1 MEIYDQFITPVELT
15 GMIRQALFD
24 LNENTF
30 TLSRILPNV
39 NVADIVASMLTGQQ
53 GLAEASV
60 YRSFNAETPIG
71 RREALSRQSFN
82 LAPLGEKIPLDE
94 YHSMRLRHID
104 ADMQGVLEPFIARD
118 VTRLARNIGARFE
131 IARGD
136 ALYNGKVTINENG
149 VYQVLDFGRSSDCVI
164 VLGTTSG
171 YGPKWTNHDTSTPI
185 NDLLTA
191 TQAFYDKNGRYP
203 EAIHMPKAMY
213 LHMVQSV
220 QIRNQVLGQFVPS
233 GAASPLISNDQANAA
248 LSAFDIPPIIL
259 DVDQTTKV
267 VNSSGVGVVTR
278 ITPAN
283 KFLLTAPGETLPGEG
298 TSLGATFLGQTAESS
313 LAEYGLAGGDQPG
326 IVAANWYSKDPVTYW
341 THAAALG
348 IPVLRE
354 PNLAFTVE
362 AL

>member
-15 GMIRQALFD
+15 GMIRQALTD
-24 LNENTF
+24 LNENQF
-30 TLSRILPNV
+30 TLSGILPNV
-39 NVADIVASMLTGQQ
+39 TVADITASFLTGQL

-71 RREALSRQSFN
+71 RREALSRASFN

-104 ADMQGVLEPFIARD
+104 SDMQSVLEPFIARD
-118 VTRLARNIGARFE
+118 VQRLARNIGARFE

-136 ALYNGKVTINENG
+136 ALYNGRVTINENG
-149 VYQVLDFGRSSDCVI
+149 VSQVLDFGRDDDAAI
-164 VLGTTSG
+164 VLGAGG
-171 YGPKWTNHDTSTPI
+171 YGPKWTDHANSTPI
-185 NDLLTA
+185 NDLITSNEA
-191 TQAFYDKNGRYP
+191 YNAKNGQYAQ
-203 EAIHMPKAMY
+203 EIHMPRAMY
-213 LHMVQSV
+213 LHMVQSE
-220 QIRNQVLGQFVPS
+220 QIRGQVYPL
-233 GAASPLISNDQANAA
+233 ASSAPLVSNDQANNV
-248 LSAFDIPPIIL
+248 LSQFGLPPIRL

-267 VNSSGVGVVTR
+267 VNANGVGVTTR

-283 KFLLTAPGETLPGEG
+283 KFLMVSPGETLPGEG
-298 TSLGATFLGQTAESS
+298 TSLGATFLGQTAEAS
-313 LAEYGLAGGDQPG
+313 LPEYGLAPGDQPG

-341 THAAALG
+341 THASSLG
-348 IPVLRE
+348 LPVLRE

>member
-1 MEIYDQFITPVELT
+1 MEIYDEFITPVELT

-24 LNENTF
+24 LNENQF

-39 NVADIVASMLTGQQ
+39 TVADIMASMLTGQQ

-94 YHSMRLRHID
+94 YHSMRLRHVD
-104 ADMQGVLEPFIARD
+104 SDMAATLEPFIARD
-118 VTRLARNIGARFE
+118 VQRLARNIGARFE

-149 VYQVLDFGRSSDCVI
+149 VFQVLDFGRDADCAI
-164 VLGTTSG
+164 VLGTTG
-171 YGPKWTNHDTSTPI
+171 YGPKWTDHANSTPI
-185 NDLLTA
+185 NDLLVA
-191 TQAFYDKNGRYP
+191 VQAYYNKNGRYP
-203 EAIHMPKAMY
+203 EAIHMPKAIY
-213 LHMVQSV
+213 LHMVQSE
-220 QIRNQVLGQFVPS
+220 QIRGQVY
-233 GAASPLISNDQANAA
+233 PLATNAPLVSNEQANNA
-248 LSAFDIPPIIL
+248 LAAFDIPPIVL

-283 KFLLTAPGETLPGEG
+283 KFLLVAPGESLPGEG

-313 LAEYGLAGGDQPG
+313 LSEYGLAGGDQPG

-348 IPVLRE
+348 LPVLRE

-362 AL
+362 AV